1 MMIEAIRPYHAP
13 SRVEKVLAE
22 ILSPHRIGALLVM
35 AGGALMASSWMLPSG
50 AALQL
55 PALAQIGQ
63 NTMLGFIGLGILLRP
78 ESDRQDS
85 ILGPALA
92 VVTIVLGVVAL
103 VQAIVLWYPADGWW
117 RLTINTAGS
126 DLGWPGRMSWPAA
139 HIVVLLGITH
149 LLRFK
154 PSMVAW
160 VFAAIA
166 TLFASCI
173 TTAAFVAQLTGIA
186 IYTLLP
192 SVPGNLSPV
201 TTLLLLLASLA
212 SGRVLLRS
220 RQYLMWEA
228 NHIGQG
234 VFFRVSAML
243 SLIIMATVVAAIGY
257 TVQADWNAVLLIIL
271 LMVLLCFL
279 IIYQRIVSVVD
290 GSVHAHARLHEHG
303 LMLAQAQTQAQL
315 GSWRLKLP
323 EGVLEWSPQCYEIF
337 QLTPGTVTGMEQ
349 FLACIHPD
357 DRSLVLTHWERALTG
372 DSYDIEHRICVKQG
386 IRWVRE
392 RAELMWNDDRTQCV
406 CLGTVQDMTESKER
420 ELELI
425 RSREQIRRLA
435 AHHELIREEE
445 RRVIARELHDEM
457 GQHLTALRLQLATM
471 QLQFGNSDGALCRE
485 LEWLG
490 HTVGELVDISRQVAA
505 SLRPP
510 ALDAGLQSA
519 ADWLLM
525 ARLQRNGIRYRLQ
538 CKIDDRNLPEALKTM
553 IFRVLQESVTNIIK
567 HADASEVLVWIT
579 QDKTELSVTVSDN
592 GRGFDPAAVDNNW
605 HFGLAG
611 IRERALMFGGTATFH
626 SHHGAGTTVE
636 ITLPLTSGFSAGGAL

>member
-1 MMIEAIRPYHAP
+1 
-13 SRVEKVLAE
+13 
-22 ILSPHRIGALLVM
+22 
-35 AGGALMASSWMLPSG
+35 MASSWLLPPG
-50 AALQL
+50 TVLQL
-55 PALAQIGQ
+55 PAFAQIGQ
-63 NTMLGFIGLGILLRP
+63 NTMLCFVTLGVLLRP
-78 ESDRQDS
+78 ESDRQDL
-85 ILGPALA
+85 ILGPVLA
-92 VVTIVLGVVAL
+92 GVTIALGLVVLL
-103 VQAIVLWYPADGWW
+103 QAIALWFPADGWW
-117 RLTINTAGS
+117 RLVVNTTGS
-126 DLGWPGRMSWPAA
+126 DVGWPGRMSWPAA

-173 TTAAFVAQLTGIA
+173 TTAAFVAQLTGME
-186 IYTLLP
+186 IYTFLP
-192 SVPGNLSPV
+192 TVPGNLSPV

-243 SLIIMATVVAAIGY
+243 SLIIVATVVAAIGY

-290 GSVHAHARLHEHG
+290 SNVHAHSRLHEHG

-315 GSWRLKLP
+315 GCWRLKLP

-337 QLTPGTVTGMEQ
+337 EIAPGSVTGMDQ
-349 FLACIHPD
+349 FLACIYPD
-357 DRSLVLTHWERALTG
+357 DREMVRAHWDRALQG
-372 DSYDIEHRICVKQG
+372 EPYDIEHRICVQNG

-457 GQHLTALRLQLATM
+457 GQHLTALRLQLTTM
-471 QLQFGNSDGALCRE
+471 QLQFGDSDAALGRE
-485 LEWLG
+485 LKWLG
-490 HTVGELVDISRQVAA
+490 HTVGELVDISRHVAA

-525 ARLQRNGIRYRLQ
+525 TRLQRNGIRYRLQ
-538 CKIDDRNLPEALKTM
+538 CKIDDRNLPEALKTVV
-553 IFRVLQESVTNIIK
+553 FRVLQESVTNIIK
-567 HADASEVLVWIT
+567 HAGASEVLVWIT
-579 QDKTELSVTVSDN
+579 QDVTELSMTVSDN
-592 GRGFDPAAVDNNW
+592 GCGFDPAAVDSNW

-611 IRERALMFGGTATFH
+611 IRERALMFGGTARVH
-626 SHHGAGTTVE
+626 SHHGAGTTLE
-636 ITLPLTSGFSAGGAL
+636 ITLPLSAGFSVGGAL